1 MLDKIRERVAIFLT
15 DKKTA
20 YQFTFNPE
28 SIHAKAVLKDLARFC
43 RANESTFHTEDRVH
57 CALEGRREVWLKIQN
72 YLNLTP
78 EELSELYRKD

>member
-1 MLDKIRERVAIFLT
+1 MLKEIRDSIVVFLT
-15 DKKTA
+15 NKKTA

-28 SIHAKAVLKDLARFC
+28 SIHSKAVLKDLAKFC
-43 RANESTFHTEDRVH
+43 RADETTFHIDSRVH

-78 EELSELYRKD
+78 EELSELYRKE